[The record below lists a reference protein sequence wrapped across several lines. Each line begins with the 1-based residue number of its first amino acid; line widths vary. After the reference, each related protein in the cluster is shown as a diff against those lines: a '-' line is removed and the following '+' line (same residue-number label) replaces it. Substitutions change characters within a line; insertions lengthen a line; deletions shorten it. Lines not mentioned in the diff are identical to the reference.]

1 MIDDELSL
9 AQLADRA
16 GIEARTIRSWIAQG
30 LIAGPSTRGRG
41 ASYPAETLTRLLA
54 IKALRDRYG
63 MPMARIRQE
72 LMLASA
78 DAIRSWAREGEGLPP
93 DAAAPTPQAGSALD
107 YLRALRATSAGD
119 KGGPAA
125 APAFP
130 AKGKPP
136 PGKAPIMALEE
147 PAPDAHS
154 DDGVDVLLRRL
165 GGELAA
171 MVPRKAKGDV
181 WLRIAVTPDFELAVR
196 GDLSPDQIAR
206 LERVADL
213 MRHILLGRT
222 E

>member
-1 MIDDELSL
+1 MIDDDLSL

-72 LMLASA
+72 LMLAST
-78 DAIRSWAREGEGLPP
+78 DAIRGWAREGEGLPP

-107 YLRALRATSAGD
+107 YLRALRASGAGH
-119 KGGPAA
+119 
-125 APAFP
+125 
-130 AKGKPP
+130 KGKPAFAMAPRSIAEHAP
-136 PGKAPIMALEE
+136 PLAAAASEMPPPFDGF
-147 PAPDAHS
+147 DA
-154 DDGVDVLLRRL
+154 LLRRL
-165 GGELAA
+165 SGELAA

-181 WLRIAVTPDFELAVR
+181 WLRIAVTPDFEIAVR

-213 MRHILLGRT
+213 MRNILLGRT

>member
-1 MIDDELSL
+1 MIDDDLSL
-9 AQLADRA
+9 AQLAERA

-41 ASYPAETLTRLLA
+41 ASYPPETLTRLLA

-63 MPMARIRQE
+63 MPLARIRQE

-78 DAIRSWAREGEGLPP
+78 DAIRGWAREGEGLPP
-93 DAAAPTPQAGSALD
+93 DAATPAPPAGSALD
-107 YLRALRATSAGD
+107 YLRALRASGL
-119 KGGPAA
+119 GE
-125 APAFP
+125 
-130 AKGKPP
+130 KGKPASP
-136 PGKAPIMALEE
+136 PVAASMGKPPFGKAPFMASEA
-147 PAPDAHS
+147 PIPDAPM
-154 DDGVDVLLRRL
+154 DGVDVLLRRL